1 MMNTA
6 RILIDLIYHIEE
18 KTTGMEE
25 ILVDML
31 RVATDKLGPGGVA
44 EFIIKHPHAG
54 YSVRYLDD
62 LAPKLVQ
69 KEYLDNIKIA
79 HDEILKILKN

>member
-1 MMNTA
+1 MNTA

-18 KTTGMEE
+18 RTTGCDQ

-31 RVATDKLGPGGVA
+31 RVATGKLGPATVA
-44 EFIIKHPHAG
+44 EFVTKHPHAG
-54 YSVRYLDD
+54 YSVTYLDD

-79 HDEILKILKN
+79 HDEILKILE